1 MPTHIRVIPVDGV
14 TALPDIADLPDEAA
28 IRRAKHEV
36 RLLRIATGLAVSLVS
51 CAWALLALQ

>member
-1 MPTHIRVIPVDGV
+1 MRVIPVDGV
-14 TALPDIADLPDEAA
+14 TALPDIADLPDEMA
-28 IRRAKHEV
+28 IRRDKHEV